1 MNPVRNFDDGFIGQI
16 IKVKFLNGMKI
27 LVVEDNK
34 KLAEN
39 LKQGLAQEGY
49 AVDVIE
55 EGLAAERRI
64 LINRDEYDL
73 VILDRMLPGKDGIS
87 ICNSWRENDIVVPI
101 LMLTALDTTA
111 DKVTGLNS
119 GADDYLAKP
128 FAFKELL
135 ARIHALLRRPKQSK
149 PLILTLGNIH
159 INTTSRNVTYKDK
172 PVSLTLKEFMVLE
185 YLMRNTNKVVTR
197 DELYSHAWDFADSSF
212 SNTVDVHIKNLRKK
226 IYDNGKIIQT
236 VRGVGYKMGN

>member
-1 MNPVRNFDDGFIGQI
+1 
-16 IKVKFLNGMKI
+16 MKI

-39 LKQGLAQEGY
+39 LKQGLMQEGY
-49 AVDVIE
+49 AVDLIE

-64 LINRDEYDL
+64 LVNRDEYDI
-73 VILDRMLPGKDGIS
+73 VVLDRMLPGKDGVS
-87 ICNSWRENDIVVPI
+87 ICNTWRENGVTVPV
-101 LMLTALDTTA
+101 LMLTALNTTD
-111 DKVTGLNS
+111 DKVVGLDA

-135 ARIHALLRRPKQSK
+135 ARIHALLRRPKQSA
-149 PLILTLGNIH
+149 PLVLTLKDIS
-159 INTTSRNVTYKDK
+159 INTISRVVTYKSK
-172 PVSLTLKEFMVLE
+172 AVSLTLKEFMVLE
-185 YLMRNTNKVVTR
+185 YMMRNAGKVVTR

-226 IYDNGKIIQT
+226 IHDNGKIIQT
-236 VRGVGYKMGN
+236 VRGVGYKMEKD

>member
-1 MNPVRNFDDGFIGQI
+1 
-16 IKVKFLNGMKI
+16 MKI

-39 LKQGLAQEGY
+39 LKQGLMQEGY

-55 EGLAAERRI
+55 DGLVAERRI
-64 LINRDEYDL
+64 LFNRDEYDL
-73 VILDRMLPGKDGIS
+73 VVLDRMLPGKDGILV
-87 ICNSWRENDIVVPI
+87 CDSWRENGVIVPI
-101 LMLTALDTTA
+101 LMLTALSTTD
-111 DKVTGLNS
+111 DKVIGLDA

-135 ARIHALLRRPKQSK
+135 ARIHALLRRPKQSS
-149 PLILTLGNIH
+149 PVVLTSGNINM
-159 INTTSRNVTYKDK
+159 NTTSRTVTYKNK
-172 PVSLTLKEFMVLE
+172 IISLTLKEFMVLE
-185 YLMRNTNKVVTR
+185 YLMRNLNKVITR

-226 IYDNGKIIQT
+226 IHDNGKIIQT
-236 VRGVGYKMGN
+236 IRGVGYKMES

>member
-1 MNPVRNFDDGFIGQI
+1 
-16 IKVKFLNGMKI
+16 MKI

-39 LKQGLAQEGY
+39 LKQGLMQEGY
-49 AVDVIE
+49 AVDIIE

-73 VILDRMLPGKDGIS
+73 VVLDRMLPGKDGILV
-87 ICNSWRENDIVVPI
+87 CNSWRENGVDVPV
-101 LMLTALDTTA
+101 LMLTALGTTD
-111 DKVTGLNS
+111 DKVVGLDA

-135 ARIHALLRRPKQSK
+135 ARIHALLRRPKHSA
-149 PLILTLGNIH
+149 PLILTVKDVS
-159 INTTSRNVTYKDK
+159 INTTNRVVTYKDK

-185 YLMRNTNKVVTR
+185 YMMRNINKVVTR

-212 SNTVDVHIKNLRKK
+212 SNTVDVHIKNLRRK
-226 IYDNGKIIQT
+226 IHDDGKIIQT
-236 VRGVGYKMGN
+236 IRGVGYKMES

>member
-1 MNPVRNFDDGFIGQI
+1 
-16 IKVKFLNGMKI
+16 MKI
-27 LVVEDNK
+27 LVVEDNT

-39 LKQGLAQEGY
+39 LKQGLMQEGY

-55 EGLAAERRI
+55 DGLLAERRI

-73 VILDRMLPGKDGIS
+73 IVLDRMLPGKDGVS
-87 ICNSWRENDIVVPI
+87 ICKNWRENEVVIPI
-101 LMLTALDTTA
+101 LMLTALSTTD
-111 DKVTGLNS
+111 DKVDGLDA

-135 ARIHALLRRPKQSK
+135 ARINALLRRPKQSS
-149 PLILTLGNIH
+149 PIILNSHDIS
-159 INTTSRNVTYKDK
+159 INTTTRIVTHKNK
-172 PVSLTLKEFMVLE
+172 TIALTLKEFMVLE
-185 YLMRNTNKVVTR
+185 YFMRNLGKVITR

-226 IYDNGKIIQT
+226 IHDNGKIIQT
-236 VRGVGYKMGN
+236 IRGVGYKME

>member
-1 MNPVRNFDDGFIGQI
+1 
-16 IKVKFLNGMKI
+16 MKI
-27 LVVEDNK
+27 LVVEDNI

-39 LKQGLAQEGY
+39 IKQGLMQEGF

-64 LINRDEYDL
+64 LVNRDEYDL
-73 VILDRMLPGKDGIS
+73 VILDRMLPGKDGVS
-87 ICNSWRENDIVVPI
+87 ICVSWRENNVIVPV
-101 LMLTALDTTA
+101 LMLTALNTTD
-111 DKVTGLNS
+111 DKVLGLDA

-135 ARIHALLRRPKQSK
+135 ARIHALLRRPKQST
-149 PLILTLGNIH
+149 PLILNSGDIS
-159 INTTSRNVTYKDK
+159 INTTSRTVTLKNK
-172 PVSLTLKEFMVLE
+172 EISLTLKEFMVLE
-185 YLMRNTNKVVTR
+185 YLMRNLNKVVTR

-226 IYDNGKIIQT
+226 IHDNAKIIQT
-236 VRGVGYKMGN
+236 IRGVGYKMEDK

>member
-1 MNPVRNFDDGFIGQI
+1 
-16 IKVKFLNGMKI
+16 MKI

-39 LKQGLAQEGY
+39 LKQGLMQEGY

-73 VILDRMLPGKDGIS
+73 VILDRMLPGKDGVLVCS
-87 ICNSWRENDIVVPI
+87 FWRECGVVVPV
-101 LMLTALDTTA
+101 LMLTALSTTD
-111 DKVTGLNS
+111 DKVVGLDA
-119 GADDYLAKP
+119 GADDYLTKP

-135 ARIHALLRRPKQSK
+135 ARIHALLRRPKQSF
-149 PLILTLGNIH
+149 PDILNSGDIQ
-159 INTTSRNVTYKDK
+159 INTTSRRVTFKDK
-172 PVSLTLKEFMVLE
+172 VISLTLKEFMVLE
-185 YLMRNTNKVVTR
+185 YLMRNLNKVITR

-226 IYDNGKIIQT
+226 IHDNAKIIQT
-236 VRGVGYKMGN
+236 IRGVGYKMEA

>member
-1 MNPVRNFDDGFIGQI
+1 
-16 IKVKFLNGMKI
+16 MKI

-39 LKQGLAQEGY
+39 LKQGLMQEGY
-49 AVDVIE
+49 AVDLIE

-64 LINRDEYDL
+64 LVNRDEYDV
-73 VILDRMLPGKDGIS
+73 VILDRMLPGKDGVS
-87 ICNSWRENDIVVPI
+87 ICHSWRENDVTIPV
-101 LMLTALDTTA
+101 LMLTALNTTD
-111 DKVTGLNS
+111 DKVVGLDA

-135 ARIHALLRRPKQSK
+135 ARIHALLRRPKQSS
-149 PLILTLGNIH
+149 PITLTLKGIN
-159 INTTSRNVTYKDK
+159 INTTSRVVTYKNK

-185 YLMRNTNKVVTR
+185 YMMRNAGKVVTR

-226 IYDNGKIIQT
+226 INDNGKIIQT
-236 VRGVGYKMGN
+236 VRGVGYKMEKD